1 MQFQKKNSLLCP
13 GCRRLISRS
22 EEKCPHCG
30 LRKPGSWLKNNR
42 LTALYSQPDQLIRT
56 IIHVNIGMFILS
68 LLLNPGRANFN
79 LSPFAFLSPSNQSL
93 LLLGSTG
100 TVPILELGR
109 WWSLVSANY
118 LHGGLLH
125 ILFNM
130 LAFNQLG
137 PLVAHEFGSY
147 RMFAIYTISGVL
159 GFFISFLAGVPFTIG
174 ASASLCGLIG
184 AVLYYGKSRG
194 GVYGQAIYKQ
204 VGSWA
209 IMIFVF
215 GLLVPGINNWA
226 HGGGMA
232 AGAALAYLLGY
243 RERKRETPGHR
254 LLGQACGLVTVLV
267 LAWAGF
273 STIFYVLLAR

>member
-42 LTALYSQPDQLIRT
+42 LTALYSHPDQLIRT
-56 IIHVNIGMFILS
+56 IIHVNIGMFVLS

-137 PLVAHEFGSY
+137 PLVAQEFGSY

-159 GFFISFLAGVPFTIG
+159 GFFISLLAGVPFTIG

-232 AGAALAYLLGY
+232 AGAALAFLLGY
-243 RERKRETPGHR
+243 RERKRETSGHR
-254 LLGQACGLVTVLV
+254 LLGLACGLVTVLV

-273 STIFYVLLAR
+273 SIIFYVLLAR